1 MSTEDDPTIRIT
13 RAESES
19 ERALAHEIRHAVFVL
34 EQGVPRE
41 VELDGRDGEALHF
54 LAWVG
59 ARAVATA
66 RVRKTVDG
74 HKLERVAVLEPQRG
88 RRVGEVLVR
97 HVLLALPSQER
108 VYVHAQSGAVGFWE
122 RLGFVA
128 DGPGFVEGGI
138 AHRYMALRSSP
149 GS

>member
-1 MSTEDDPTIRIT
+1 MSTADPTIRIR
-13 RAESES
+13 RAETDS

-41 VELDGRDGEALHF
+41 VEVDGRDGEALHF
-54 LAWVG
+54 LAWLG

-66 RVRKTVDG
+66 RVRETADG
-74 HKLERVAVLEPQRG
+74 HKLERVAVLEPLRG
-88 RRVGEVLVR
+88 RRVGDALIR
-97 HVLLALPSQER
+97 HVLLALPSHER

-128 DGPGFVEGGI
+128 EGAGFTEGGI
-138 AHRYMALRSSP
+138 PHHYMALRASRTR
-149 GS
+149 

>member
-1 MSTEDDPTIRIT
+1 MSTADPAIRIT

-41 VELDGRDGEALHF
+41 VEVDGRDGESLHF
-54 LAWVG
+54 LAWMG

-66 RVRKTVDG
+66 RVRRTADG
-74 HKLERVAVLEPQRG
+74 HKLERVAVLEPLRG
-88 RRVGEVLVR
+88 RRVGDVLIR
-97 HVLLALPSQER
+97 HVLLALPSHER
-108 VYVHAQSGAVGFWE
+108 VYVHAQSAALGFWQ

-128 DGPGFVEGGI
+128 EGPGFVEGGI
-138 AHRYMALRSSP
+138 DHRYMTLHASP
-149 GS
+149 TS

>member
-1 MSTEDDPTIRIT
+1 MSTADPTIRIT

-41 VELDGRDGEALHF
+41 VEVDGRDAEALHF

-66 RVRKTVDG
+66 RVRRTTDG
-74 HKLERVAVLEPQRG
+74 HKLERVAVLAPLRG
-88 RRVGEVLVR
+88 RRVGDVLIR
-97 HVLLALPSQER
+97 HVLLALPSHER
-108 VYVHAQSGAVGFWE
+108 VYVHAQSPALGFWE

-128 DGPGFVEGGI
+128 EGPGFVEGGI
-138 AHRYMALRSSP
+138 DHRYMALLASP
-149 GS
+149 TS

>member
-1 MSTEDDPTIRIT
+1 MSTSDPTIRIA

-19 ERALAHEIRHAVFVL
+19 ERALAHEIREAVFVL

-41 VELDGRDGEALHF
+41 VEVDGRDEEALHF

-66 RVRKTVDG
+66 RVRRTAEG
-74 HKLERVAVLEPQRG
+74 HKLERVAVLEPLRR
-88 RRVGEVLVR
+88 RRVGEALIH
-97 HVLLALPSQER
+97 HVLSALPARER
-108 VYVHAQSGAVGFWE
+108 VYVHAQSSAVGFWE

-128 DGPGFVEGGI
+128 EGPGFVEGGI
-138 AHRYMALRSSP
+138 DHRYMALRASRTS
-149 GS
+149 